1 MHFANNDPKLPFHE
15 ELDRRSAFAYFES
28 SSILDGKKEREKEE
42 KRQLF
47 ERWLPRVFSKIII
60 NFFIL
65 DWDNLKIRSACY
77 TIFFKFH
84 FTYLYIY
91 IYIRRLYRRNQI
103 AVDTISGRRTR
114 DLRVKQLSIYLR
126 GGFHHRRKSV
136 VAVEN
141 YENARNSRVYD
152 QSISAFVVALMQ
164 TFPRLHSRHRV
175 TRSFKPPLSR
185 GGRGGRGVCVCRNI
199 FWIMETNRIR

>member
-28 SSILDGKKEREKEE
+28 SSILDRKKEREKEE

-91 IYIRRLYRRNQI
+91 IYSTIVSSKSNSRWYNFRKENSRFACQT
-103 AVDTISGRRTR
+103 AV
-114 DLRVKQLSIYLR
+114 YLFKRWFSSSAKIR
-126 GGFHHRRKSV
+126 GGRWKLR
-136 VAVEN
+136 ER
-141 YENARNSRVYD
+141 EE
-152 QSISAFVVALMQ
+152 
-164 TFPRLHSRHRV
+164 FPRLRPKHFRFRCRINANIPSP
-175 TRSFKPPLSR
+175 SFQASCDAI
-185 GGRGGRGVCVCRNI
+185 V
-199 FWIMETNRIR
+199 